1 MVTVIKEVIIM
12 FNLIPPKKRSE
23 FKDDLNQMFTLL
35 ELELGK
41 NALDA
46 FDHDEAYYLVYS
58 HKKFG
63 VIGGA
68 RLIPID
74 SPAMTSDLLKRLKF
88 NTKQKIWELSRV
100 FFHLPE
106 DTAKDESEKMFE
118 LICRDF
124 YQGMYDSLKTI
135 SIAQKIRSFITVLPF
150 DDHQDVLHFG
160 FWPFDKQASI
170 SSPYKDKEPYVVGFM
185 PMNQD
190 MYDVFIQRRM
200 SYERI
205 IRIS

>member
-1 MVTVIKEVIIM
+1 M
-12 FNLIPPKKRSE
+12 FNLIAPKKRVE
-23 FKDDLNQMFTLL
+23 FKEDIDQMFKLL
-35 ELELGK
+35 ELEHGK
-41 NALDA
+41 HARDN

-68 RLIPID
+68 RLIPIEA
-74 SPAMTSDLLKRLKF
+74 PAMTSDLLKRLKF
-88 NTKQKIWELSRV
+88 SSKHKIWELSRV

-106 DTAKDESEKMFE
+106 ETAKDESEKMSE

-124 YQGMYDSLKTI
+124 YQSMYDSLKTI
-135 SIAQKIRSFITVLPF
+135 SIAQKIRSYITVLAF
-150 DDHQDVLHFG
+150 EDHQDVLHYG

-170 SSPYKDKEPYVVGFM
+170 ASPYNDKEPYVVGFM
-185 PMNQD
+185 TMNQD
-190 MYDVFIQRRM
+190 MYDVFVQRRV
-200 SYERI
+200 SFERI